1 MEAVQT
7 DLKRKKEK
15 KQRKRGKFLEGK
27 SACQKGFFVLVTVVA
42 VVGMGKI

>member
-15 KQRKRGKFLEGK
+15 KQRKRGLEGK